1 LPIFRTQG
9 WYVAT
14 FFKPRPILKEV
25 AAMKT
30 EESDRRILRELQRD
44 ATLTLKQ
51 LSERLAMSQSTIW
64 RRIQEME
71 KDGVILGRATLVD
84 PLAVGLSVC
93 VFVNVNMTAHSTEVR
108 SRFEAFAQSAPEI
121 VDCYSVTGAHD
132 YTLIVRT
139 RTVEEFETFLMK
151 QVLSQPGVATASSN
165 LALRQHK
172 RSAVLPI

>member
-1 LPIFRTQG
+1 MR
-9 WYVAT
+9 
-14 FFKPRPILKEV
+14 
-25 AAMKT
+25 T
-30 EESDRRILRELQRD
+30 EEDDRKILRELQRD

-71 KDGVILGRATLVD
+71 KTGVILGRATLVD

-93 VFVNVNMTAHSTEVR
+93 VFVHVNMVAHSTEIR
-108 SRFEAFAQSAPEI
+108 GRFEAFARDAPEI

-139 RTVEEFETFLMK
+139 RSVEEFESFLMRE
-151 QVLSQPGVATASSN
+151 VLGHPGVATASSN

>member
-1 LPIFRTQG
+1 M
-9 WYVAT
+9 V
-14 FFKPRPILKEV
+14 
-25 AAMKT
+25 KT

-51 LSERLAMSQSTIW
+51 LSDRLGMSQSTIW
-64 RRIQEME
+64 RRIQDME

-93 VFVNVNMTAHSTEVR
+93 VFVHVNMTAHSTEVR
-108 SRFEAFAQSAPEI
+108 SGFEAFAKNAPEI

-132 YTLIVRT
+132 YTLIVRA
-139 RTVEEFETFLMK
+139 RSVEEFETFLMK

-172 RSAVLPI
+172 RTAILPI